1 MRRNIIA
8 ILRGVP
14 PDEVLSIAQALIE
27 NGIQKIEVPLNSPEP
42 LESIETM
49 VAAFGKSALIGA
61 GTVLS
66 TRDVARVASTGAKLI
81 VSPNFDADVIQ
92 ATKRLGMLSYP
103 GVMTPSECLAGLK
116 AGADG
121 LKIFPASLIGPEGIK
136 AIRAVLPAQTEILA
150 VGGVGMDTF
159 AQWRA
164 AGVDGFGIATG
175 LYTPGMNANDV
186 AGRTKRLISAY
197 DEVFA

>member
-92 ATKRLGMLSYP
+92 ATKWLGMLSYP